1 MLIPLQLEQVR
12 FYKGCLMEHYK
23 LLNSE
28 YPRVFYPVL
37 CQMHVILIDKNMS
50 SIAFFG
56 AGIVSQMVFEMCVYV

>member
-1 MLIPLQLEQVR
+1 MEQ
-12 FYKGCLMEHYK
+12 YK
-23 LLNSE
+23 LLNSD
-28 YPRVFYPVL
+28 YLGVFYPVL